1 MKSLVHTEEIYSRSV
16 PLKHAPGAKS
26 LVCIGLKASYKNYH
40 NTGPQDNGHK
50 NQGFHTQGGQ
60 KINDDTVHG
69 GEITHIYIKHLTVFF
84 WVNTRLICGLL
95 SLCLHKL
102 HKNRNN

>member
-1 MKSLVHTEEIYSRSV
+1 MEEICSWSV
-16 PLKHAPGAKS
+16 PLEHAPGAKS

-40 NTGPQDNGHK
+40 NTGPQHNGHK

-69 GEITHIYIKHLTVFF
+69 GQITHIYIKYLTVFF
-84 WVNTRLICGLL
+84 EWIQDSFVDYCPCVYISFTKTETIN
-95 SLCLHKL
+95 
-102 HKNRNN
+102 

>member
-1 MKSLVHTEEIYSRSV
+1 MEILLPRMMCTDEIV
-16 PLKHAPGAKS
+16 GTHGGNLLPEGHAPGAKS

-40 NTGPQDNGHK
+40 NTGPQHNGHK

-69 GEITHIYIKHLTVFF
+69 GQITHIYIKYLTVFF
-84 WVNTRLICGLL
+84 E
-95 SLCLHKL
+95 
-102 HKNRNN
+102 